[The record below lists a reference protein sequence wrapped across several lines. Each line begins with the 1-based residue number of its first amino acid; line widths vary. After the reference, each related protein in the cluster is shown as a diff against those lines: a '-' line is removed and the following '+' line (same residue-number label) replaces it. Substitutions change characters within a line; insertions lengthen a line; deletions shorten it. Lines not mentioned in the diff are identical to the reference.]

1 MNSRL
6 LPIIAVSFLAQLLLY
21 ALTAQGDET
30 VLRTGYRT
38 WFEKTGVFS
47 VEAQIV
53 GVAKTTSGPL
63 IQLQTKQG
71 KSVEVPYSYLS
82 DADQKFSV
90 EWFKQS
96 QTAPQ
101 SLTIKL
107 PAIDDKV
114 KVLWGSHWFKGRIV
128 AIEDSKFKFRYD
140 GYDAVWDEWKKAEE
154 LRWDDG
160 RPVVPGGS
168 ADPAVSK
175 IPPKQPPMPST
186 EVTGGMS
193 KPAPSNIPAIVID
206 TTHKETT
213 SKFPKGLSA
222 QDTLQYLRAQTE
234 QGNLME
240 FWEWLPDNVRS
251 HFTSQQHRDNLA
263 LLDRLKVEDEVGFDK
278 VLASA
283 KQVLEAQETFLFGSE
298 LFQSWVSPQNREAM
312 KLAYKPAR
320 SLFAETTEW
329 FSNIAAEIRRPD
341 FEQSLRKRSARVG
354 PLLKKLFA
362 TIGPEAS
369 QEFWSRFTVKEDGPN
384 SGSLTIGSFS
394 GEKVVYL
401 LTKMDGRWIPQD
413 LAGTA
418 QKLIDSQKSKIAEI
432 KKLSAGGIGALAFV
446 ARLEQGLETG
456 FRLGFIEKLDALSQ
470 CKTQAEFDTT
480 VKELQGTIQR
490 WLRLR

>member
-6 LPIIAVSFLAQLLLY
+6 LPIIAASFLAQLLLN
-21 ALTAQGDET
+21 AFTARGDDT

-53 GVAKTTSGPL
+53 GVTKTASGPL

-107 PAIDDKV
+107 PAIDDNV
-114 KVLWGSHWFKGRIV
+114 KVLWGSSWFKGRIV
-128 AIEDSKFKFRYD
+128 AIEESKFKFRYD
-140 GYDAVWDEWKKAEE
+140 GYDAAWDEWKKAEE
-154 LRWDDG
+154 LRWDDD
-160 RPVVPGGS
+160 RPVVPGGL
-168 ADPAVSK
+168 ADPVVAK

-186 EVTGGMS
+186 EVTGGMPE
-193 KPAPSNIPAIVID
+193 PAPSNVPAIVID
-206 TTHKETT
+206 TTPKETT
-213 SKFPKGLSA
+213 STFPKGLSA
-222 QDTLQYLRAQTE
+222 QETLQYLRAQSE

-283 KQVLEAQETFLFGSE
+283 NQVLDAQETFLLGSE
-298 LFQSWVSPQNREAM
+298 LLQSWVSPQNRESI

-320 SLFAETTEW
+320 SLFAEATEW
-329 FSNIAAEIRRPD
+329 FGSIATEIRRPD

-369 QEFWSRFTVKEDGPN
+369 EEFWSRFTVKEDGPN
-384 SGSLTIGSFS
+384 SGSLTIESLS

-401 LTKMDGRWIPQD
+401 LTKIDGRWIPRD

-418 QKLIDSQKSKIAEI
+418 QKLIDSQKSKVAEI
-432 KKLSAGGIGALAFV
+432 KKLSAGEIGALAFV
-446 ARLEQGLETG
+446 ARLEQGMETG
-456 FRLGFIEKLDALSQ
+456 FRLGCIEKLDALAQ